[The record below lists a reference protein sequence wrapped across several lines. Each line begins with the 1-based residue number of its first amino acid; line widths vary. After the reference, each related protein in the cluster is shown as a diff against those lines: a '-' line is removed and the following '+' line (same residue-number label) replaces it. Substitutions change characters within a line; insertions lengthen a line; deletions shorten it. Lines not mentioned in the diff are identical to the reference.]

1 MLSYKRQNW
10 KTELSSDA
18 KTKEKPMPNTHEIG
32 WKAISQTGVVAAG
45 GAKAVAAGIEI
56 LEAGGNAADAAAGT
70 ILALNV
76 TDHGACSIGG
86 EVPLLIFDAEKQE
99 VKSLSGQGRAPLSQ
113 AAIDW
118 YMENGIPNGD
128 IKMAPVPSVVDLCT
142 TTLKLYGTKTFED
155 IVAPALALLDAG
167 EADWYSDLAVT
178 LRRMVESER
187 GTSGSREEKIQAASD
202 RFYGRNGVS
211 SDIADALEGFYIDKG
226 GFLRKSDLAAHVT
239 LVEDPVTVDYRG
251 YTVYKCGTWTQG
263 PYLCQALR
271 LLEDFDLKTMG
282 NASADYVH
290 VVTEALKLA
299 MADRDAYYGDPEFVD
314 VPLSELLSDA
324 YTDIRRP
331 LIHMQK
337 ASHEVRPGDVYNMA
351 PLKADGV
358 FRPGVGGTTTCTIA
372 DRWGN
377 VVAAT
382 PSANVYHAGGMVGPT
397 GVSYGN
403 RLRSLNTTPGHPN
416 CIQPG
421 KRPRITLTPTLVLKD
436 GSPILAISVA
446 GGDLQDQATMN
457 VLLDFVEFGMLPEA
471 AVTAPRFA
479 TAHHEDS
486 FDPNP
491 DRAQTFKGA
500 GSLTINDSVSEN
512 VREELG
518 SRGHHLRVQGG
529 AIAQPVMLYIDKD
542 NGTFYAA
549 GDPAAGRHAAGLA

>member
-1 MLSYKRQNW
+1 
-10 KTELSSDA
+10 
-18 KTKEKPMPNTHEIG
+18 MPNTQEIG
-32 WKAISQTGVVAAG
+32 WSAVSKTGVVAAG

-86 EVPLLIFDAEKQE
+86 EVPLLIFDSEKQE

-113 AAIDW
+113 TAVDW
-118 YMENGIPNGD
+118 YMENEIPNGD

-142 TTLKLYGTKTFED
+142 TTLQLYGTKTFEE
-155 IVAPALALLDAG
+155 IVAPTLALLDAG
-167 EADWYSDLAVT
+167 EAGWHADLAVT
-178 LRRMVESER
+178 LRRMVTSEQK
-187 GTSGSREEKIQAASD
+187 TSGSREEKIQAASD
-202 RFYGRNGVS
+202 RFYGRNGADT
-211 SDIADALEGFYIDKG
+211 DIADALEGFYIDKG
-226 GFLRKSDLAAHVT
+226 GFLRKADLAAHAT

-251 YTVYKCGTWTQG
+251 YTVYKCGPWTQG

-271 LLEDFDLKTMG
+271 LLEGFDLKAMG
-282 NASADYVH
+282 NCSADYVH

-314 VPLSELLSDA
+314 VPMAALLSDA
-324 YTDIRRP
+324 YTEIRRP
-331 LIHMQK
+331 LIDMQK
-337 ASHEVRPGDVYNMA
+337 ASHDARPGDVDNME
-351 PLKADGV
+351 PLKAGGV
-358 FRPGVGGTTTCTIA
+358 FRPGVGGTTTCTVA

-377 VVAAT
+377 VVSAT

-403 RLRSLNTTPGHPN
+403 RLRSLNTTPEHPN

-421 KRPRITLTPTLVLKD
+421 KRPRITLTPTLVLKE
-436 GSPILAISVA
+436 GAPILAISVA

-457 VLLDFVEFGMLPEA
+457 LLLDFVEFDMLPDA

-491 DRAQTFKGA
+491 NRIETFGQA
-500 GSLTINDSVSEN
+500 GSLTINESVSER
-512 VREELG
+512 VRQALAA
-518 SRGHHLRVQGG
+518 RGHQLKTQGG
-529 AIAQPVMLYIDKD
+529 AIAAPSMLYIDKD
-542 NGTFYAA
+542 AGTFHAA
-549 GDPAAGRHAAGLA
+549 GDPAAGRHAAGMID